1 MRVRGQTI
9 LTIKRVKLSSSKC
22 CYPLCNER
30 RQLHVVPHKVRLAVL
45 KKERLFIP
53 KIAKACLQHMIY
65 DEWEFADQQ
74 VCENHFTE
82 KQIEEMIDFLRIE
95 PSSKEKVSSGRTKL
109 EYIANIET

>member
-1 MRVRGQTI
+1 MRVRGHII
-9 LTIKRVKLSSSKC
+9 LTIKRVKISSSKC

-45 KKERLFIP
+45 KNERLFIP
-53 KIAKACLQHMIY
+53 KIAKVCQEHIIY
-65 DEWEFADQQ
+65 DEWELIDQQ

-95 PSSKEKVSSGRTKL
+95 PSSKEKASSGRKNQ
-109 EYIANIET
+109 ENIANTEI